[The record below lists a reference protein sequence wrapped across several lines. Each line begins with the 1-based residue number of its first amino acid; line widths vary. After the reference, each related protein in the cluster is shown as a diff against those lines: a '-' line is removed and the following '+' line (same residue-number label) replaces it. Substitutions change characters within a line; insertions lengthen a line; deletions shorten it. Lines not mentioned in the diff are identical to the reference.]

1 MRKYN
6 GYIVGLT
13 ATAEKL
19 GNNCSDLFPIRA
31 LSECDTVSYPYG
43 KGKVSAAIVILL

>member
-6 GYIVGLT
+6 GNIID
-13 ATAEKL
+13 K
-19 GNNCSDLFPIRA
+19 CSDLFPVHA

-43 KGKVSAAIVILL
+43 KGTV